1 MKTNF
6 ALGLIFGVL
15 ISLTAS
21 FLFDQSNYGSKA
33 TIRNRDAEIARLKLE
48 NDTLRENKAQEGWY
62 ESRWI
67 RDNGD

>member
-21 FLFDQSNYGSKA
+21 FLFDHSNDGSRA
-33 TIRNRDAEIARLKLE
+33 TIRYRDAEIARLKLE
-48 NDTLRENKAQEGWY
+48 NDTLRENQAQEGWY